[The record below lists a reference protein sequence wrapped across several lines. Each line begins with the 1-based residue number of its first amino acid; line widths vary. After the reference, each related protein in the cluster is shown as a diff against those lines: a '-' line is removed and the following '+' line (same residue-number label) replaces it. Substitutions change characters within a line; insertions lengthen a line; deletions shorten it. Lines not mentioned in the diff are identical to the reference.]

1 MRKTR
6 LGICAGVL
14 FLLGV
19 TSQAGAT
26 HHAAVLGVSAST
38 TDASIPPTVEG
49 PGYILPDSPLFFL
62 DELKQ
67 NTRLFLA
74 FTPENKAKVYA
85 DVAGER
91 LAELRFMLAKH
102 NEDKVRV
109 ALEGVESNT
118 RNAGLQ
124 MAAAQ
129 FVGRRNSEL
138 AKTINDSI
146 KLKQE
151 SLDVL
156 EAQITGD
163 MLFQIQATQKA
174 LVAAKVGIEEQL
186 NEADLQNEIDYDVHR
201 ELRRDLSQ
209 TLSTAKHL
217 ELEIDALERQASE
230 AAQASLTRREE
241 ALKSEATHKS
251 ELLLTSEKQTD
262 QKSVR
267 INEETVEQVKKVVKS
282 AQDTAAK
289 FQASGL

>member
-1 MRKTR
+1 MRKIGVGISVGLLVV
-6 LGICAGVL
+6 LGMASL
-14 FLLGV
+14 A
-19 TSQAGAT
+19 SAN
-26 HHAAVLGVSAST
+26 HHADVLGVSTSVVG
-38 TDASIPPTVEG
+38 ASIPPTVEG
-49 PGYILPDSPLFFL
+49 PGYLLPDSPLFFL

-129 FVGRRNSEL
+129 FTGRKNSEL

-151 SLDVL
+151 SLDTL
-156 EAQITGD
+156 EAQVTGD
-163 MLFQIQATQKA
+163 MLLKIKATQKA
-174 LVAAKVGIEEQL
+174 LVAAKVRVEEQL

-201 ELRRDLSQ
+201 ELRRDLTQ
-209 TLSTAKHL
+209 TISAAKHL
-217 ELEIDALERQASE
+217 ELEINTLERQASE
-230 AAQASLTRREE
+230 AAQASLTKREE
-241 ALKSEATHKS
+241 TLKSEATHKS
-251 ELLLTSEKQTD
+251 ELLLASEQQTS
-262 QKSVR
+262 QKSIK

-289 FQASGL
+289 FQARGL